1 MIYPIYTSWGTVE
14 SEDDLSHVK
23 SIMALSGSDGKV
35 QSRME
40 TIKDLSELWSL
51 WGHHATEILMA
62 SGSSLIFSGA
72 LDDGSSHRRWDSF
85 FSGSE
90 SLVTDKTSFY
100 NGVPVWNWLPV
111 KDMLY
116 TTGDNTVVFSIAQR

>member
-35 QSRME
+35 QSRIE

-51 WGHHATEILMA
+51 WGHSATEILMA
-62 SGSSLIFSGA
+62 SGSSAIFNSA
-72 LDDGSSHRRWDSF
+72 LDNAVRAEKWNFTNTGS
-85 FSGSE
+85 
-90 SLVTDKTSFY
+90 TPFY

-111 KDMLY
+111 MEMLY
-116 TTGDNTVVFSIAQR
+116 TTEDNTVVFSIAQR

>member
-35 QSRME
+35 QSRIE

-51 WGHHATEILMA
+51 WGHSATEILMA
-62 SGSSLIFSGA
+62 SGSSLIFDSA
-72 LDDGSSHRRWDSF
+72 L
-85 FSGSE
+85 E
-90 SLVTDKTSFY
+90 
-100 NGVPVWNWLPV
+100 NGVRAEKWNFTNTGATPFYRGIPVWNWLPV

-116 TTGDNTVVFSIAQR
+116 TTEENTVVFSIAQR

>member
-51 WGHHATEILMA
+51 WGHSATEILMA
-62 SGSSLIFSGA
+62 SGSSLIFTG
-72 LDDGSSHRRWDSF
+72 D
-85 FSGSE
+85 E

-111 KDMLY
+111 KETLY
-116 TTGDNTVVFSIAQR
+116 TTEDNTVVFSIAQK